1 MVAPIEN
8 LKMAWSALKA
18 NRLRS
23 ILTALIIGIGITA
36 LVGILTAIDAL
47 TLTINDSFSRFGAN
61 TFTIRNR

>member
-8 LKMAWSALKA
+8 LKMAWAALKA

-47 TLTINDSFSRFGAN
+47 TLTINDSFSRFGLQ
-61 TFTIRNR
+61 RPCS